1 MFVNRRDVQ
10 IQWGDCDPANI
21 VYYPRYFAMFD
32 DSTSVLFEAAGF
44 SKQDLVHKYGLVGI
58 PMVDTRSK
66 FYIPSTHGDWI
77 TIETKIESIKRSS
90 FEVKHNVYKGDALAI
105 EAFETRVLV
114 GRDAAL
120 GIPER
125 NALEFV
131 PKEIGGVPLKVIVL
145 DDGGDPTTATTNARR
160 FVTESKADIIMG
172 SALTPPTIAV
182 SNVANEAGIPHFGL
196 APFPITPERMKWSVA
211 MPQPIPI
218 VGKVLY
224 DHMKA
229 HKVKTVGYIGY
240 SDSYGD
246 LWFNDLKA
254 QGVPMGMTIVDE
266 ERFARPDT
274 SVTGQVLKLVAANPD
289 AILVGASGTAAALP
303 QTELRERGYQGLI
316 YQTHGAASMDF
327 IRIAGKA
334 AEGVL
339 MASGPVMDP
348 EDQPDGALTKK
359 PGLALNAAYEAKYG
373 PNSRSQFAGHSYD
386 AFELLKRI
394 IPVALKTA
402 KPGTPEF
409 REAIRQALLSEKDL
423 AASQGVYNFTEKDRY
438 GVDDR
443 ARILLT
449 VKDGKYMMVKEP

>member
-1 MFVNRRDVQ
+1 MRKALLSAV
-10 IQWGDCDPANI
+10 A
-21 VYYPRYFAMFD
+21 
-32 DSTSVLFEAAGF
+32 
-44 SKQDLVHKYGLVGI
+44 LV
-58 PMVDTRSK
+58 
-66 FYIPSTHGDWI
+66 
-77 TIETKIESIKRSS
+77 
-90 FEVKHNVYKGDALAI
+90 ALALPGS
-105 EAFETRVLV
+105 AFAQTNEIVIGITVTTT
-114 GRDAAL
+114 GPAAAL

-125 NALEFV
+125 NSLEFV
-131 PKEIGGVPLKVIVL
+131 VKEIGGVPLKVIVL
-145 DDGGDPTTATTNARR
+145 DDGGDPTNATTNARR

-172 SALTPPTIAV
+172 SSITPATVAV

-196 APFPITPERMKWSVA
+196 APLPITPERAKWSVA

-218 VGKVLY
+218 MGKVVY
-224 DHMKA
+224 EHMKA
-229 HKVKTVGYIGY
+229 NNVKTVGYIGY

-246 LWFNDLKA
+246 LWFNDFKA
-254 QGVPMGMTIVDE
+254 QGVPMGMTLVDE

-303 QTELRERGYQGLI
+303 QTTLRERGYKGLI

-327 IRIAGKA
+327 IRIAGPA

-348 EDQPDGALTKK
+348 EDQPDDLMTKK
-359 PGLALNAAYEAKYG
+359 PGLALNKAYEAKYG

-386 AFELLKRI
+386 AFLVLERV
-394 IPVALKTA
+394 IPVALKKG

-409 REAIRQALLSEKDL
+409 REGIRQALMSERDI

-449 VKDGKYMMVKEP
+449 VKNGKYVLAK